1 MFLLKSAVNSSSLYK
16 VSELFK
22 IFSISYI
29 ILSIFSFVITKE
41 NIESIIY
48 DIENILKS
56 SETLYKLDEL
66 TADFNKNKFIN
77 YLPEQDRAELKNH
90 ILFDRESL
98 IDVIK
103 NNELLFIFNCPFRN
117 RFLNFRDD
125 ED

>member
-1 MFLLKSAVNSSSLYK
+1 MYYELKDVKINPFYCS
-16 VSELFK
+16 FK
-22 IFSISYI
+22 SKNNDE
-29 ILSIFSFVITKE
+29 VITKG